1 MKFVER
7 KWEIICSMIRRTCM
21 DCALE
26 VKNLMKFVVKQAEG
40 NACKPFS
47 WRLKTGLV
55 NCKFQGVHACQAN
68 QIWAK
73 IYNVGGP
80 TRQNLSD
87 RRKNFFF
94 LQKLAYQDRKICSL
108 HSLIIPNSEN
118 KPASCMTEIYCH
130 LCMKVLH

>member
-68 QIWAK
+68 QI
-73 IYNVGGP
+73 
-80 TRQNLSD
+80 
-87 RRKNFFF
+87 
-94 LQKLAYQDRKICSL
+94 
-108 HSLIIPNSEN
+108 
-118 KPASCMTEIYCH
+118 
-130 LCMKVLH
+130 